1 MILRAAPAPQGLD
14 LDCWG
19 KAQAAHAPALA
30 EAARELGRLD
40 ATLAALPEAE
50 AQGACQRL
58 ALDETEAMLW
68 AEGLV
73 LRRDEIGRDL
83 IGARVTSDP
92 EAMRLARWVL
102 RRLDGQGNLSDL
114 AGFLGLHRRQ
124 TASDLA
130 GEAMAVR
137 PRGADFDAAGQEF
150 LGALAEAED
159 LHPLATGPL
168 TLMLW
173 RLAGLSPP
181 ERIAE
186 GATWSARHMAPGCEC
201 LRFVPL
207 GRHGRRVWTAYGL
220 PADRLSAHLEAVR
233 AGAQDAR
240 QSVRQISRWAATA
253 RAATAGIKG
262 DNPARVIAVLAA
274 RPLASAMQVE
284 AEAGISRIT
293 AERMLNRLA
302 QMGLTREV
310 TGGSRFRFWAANL
323 GRG

>member
-1 MILRAAPAPQGLD
+1 MTLRATDAPRGPD
-14 LDCWG
+14 PEVWR
-19 KAQAAHAPALA
+19 KAQAAQARLLA
-30 EAARELGRLD
+30 EAAQELGRLD

-50 AQGACQRL
+50 AQGARQRL
-58 ALDETEAMLW
+58 ALEETEAMLW

-83 IGARVTSDP
+83 MGARVGSDP
-92 EAMRLARWVL
+92 EAMRLARWTL
-102 RRLDGQGNLSDL
+102 RRLEGQGNLADL
-114 AGFLGLHRRQ
+114 PGFLGLHRRQ
-124 TASDLA
+124 TSSDVADAALS
-130 GEAMAVR
+130 VR

-150 LGALAEAED
+150 LDVLSHAAD
-159 LHPLATGPL
+159 LHPLSRGPL

-186 GATWSARHMAPGCEC
+186 AATWSARHMAAECDC

-207 GRHGRRVWTAYGL
+207 GRHGRRVWTAYGP

-233 AGAQDAR
+233 LGAQEAR
-240 QSVRQISRWAATA
+240 QAVRQISRWTVSA

-262 DNPARVIAVLAA
+262 ANPARVIAVLAA
-274 RPLASAMQVE
+274 RPLVSAMQVE
-284 AEAGISRIT
+284 AEAGVSRMT

-310 TGGSRFRFWAANL
+310 TGGSRFRFWTANL

>member
-1 MILRAAPAPQGLD
+1 MNLRAKDASGGAD
-14 LDCWG
+14 LDCWR
-19 KAQAAHAPALA
+19 KAQAVQARALA
-30 EAARELGRLD
+30 EAAQELGRLD

-50 AQGACQRL
+50 AQGARQRL
-58 ALDETEAMLW
+58 ALEETEAMLW

-83 IGARVTSDP
+83 MGARVSSDP
-92 EAMRLARWVL
+92 EAMRLARWAI
-102 RRLDGQGNLSDL
+102 RRLEGQGGLADL

-124 TASDLA
+124 TTRDLPD
-130 GEAMAVR
+130 EAVAVR
-137 PRGADFDAAGQEF
+137 PRGAEFDATADEF
-150 LGALAEAED
+150 LTIIGNTGD

-186 GATWSARHMAPGCEC
+186 GATWSARHMAGGCDC

-207 GRHGRRVWTAYGL
+207 GRQGRRVWTAYGP
-220 PADRLSAHLEAVR
+220 PADRLSAHLEAVL
-233 AGAQDAR
+233 AGAKEAR
-240 QSVRQISRWAATA
+240 QSVRQISRWAASA

-293 AERMLNRLA
+293 AERMLNRFA

-310 TGGSRFRFWAANL
+310 TGGSRFRFWTANL

>member
-1 MILRAAPAPQGLD
+1 MTLRASPAPWGPD
-14 LDCWG
+14 LDCWRA
-19 KAQAAHAPALA
+19 AQATQARALA

-40 ATLAALPEAE
+40 ATLAALPAAE
-50 AQGACQRL
+50 AQGARQRL

-83 IGARVTSDP
+83 MGARVGSDP
-92 EAMRLARWVL
+92 EAMRLARWAI
-102 RRLDGQGNLSDL
+102 RRLEGQGNLADL

-124 TASDLA
+124 PSSDPSA
-130 GEAMAVR
+130 DAVAVR
-137 PRGADFDAAGQEF
+137 PRGAEFDAAGQEF
-150 LGALAEAED
+150 LAVIAEAND

-186 GATWSARHMAPGCEC
+186 GAAWSARHMAAGCDS

-207 GRHGRRVWTAYGL
+207 GRNGRRIWTAYGP

-233 AGAQDAR
+233 AGAQEAR
-240 QSVRQISRWAATA
+240 EAVRQISRWVDSA

-274 RPLASAMQVE
+274 RPLASAMQVQT
-284 AEAGISRIT
+284 EAGVSRIT

-302 QMGLTREV
+302 RMGLTREV
-310 TGGSRFRFWAANL
+310 TGGSRFRFWTANL